1 MVSDLHILDFYKD
14 AGRILLALYNRF
26 PVPTT
31 VYVEDISGPDA
42 PDEYGLHSPRHLA
55 CLGAMTWLQQ
65 SGYIE
70 YENIVRQ
77 EAIENASLNHRSFLL
92 LTSYP
97 ETVAGQTNAQMLDAA
112 VRSGSSDQLQAL
124 MMRLMREMA
133 GGAGAAS

>member
-14 AGRILLALYNRF
+14 AGRILLALYNQF

-70 YENIVRQ
+70 YENVVRQ

-97 ETVAGQTNAQMLDAA
+97 ETVTGQTNAQMLDAA